1 MELRRRPFDVRC
13 FWSPHSL
20 RSSAEKLNRES
31 PNKVDSS
38 SSMSLHELL
47 NFTDQTCM
55 YNLNSFLF
63 MFVVQEK
70 KNSAIFDISRNGP
83 RRSAKN
89 AVRDWQ
95 LFSGPHPARDRPVVS
110 RPKTNRQRSGT
121 GRDGRTQLTS
131 L

>member
-38 SSMSLHELL
+38 SLMSLHELL

-55 YNLNSFLF
+55 YNFCCVSLL
-63 MFVVQEK
+63 K
-70 KNSAIFDISRNGP
+70 KSEEEMIDQTSYEDSIIS
-83 RRSAKN
+83 S
-89 AVRDWQ
+89 D
-95 LFSGPHPARDRPVVS
+95 D
-110 RPKTNRQRSGT
+110 
-121 GRDGRTQLTS
+121 
-131 L
+131 